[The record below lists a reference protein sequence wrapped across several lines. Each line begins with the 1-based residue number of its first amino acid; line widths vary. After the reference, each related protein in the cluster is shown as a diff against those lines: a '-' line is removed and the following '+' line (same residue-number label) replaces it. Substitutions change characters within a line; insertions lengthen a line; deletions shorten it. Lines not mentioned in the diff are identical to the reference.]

1 MATTRVQLPDGNI
14 GEFPAEMKP
23 EDIQAVL
30 AKQFPPPAPPETIS
44 HKALGMAKDFG
55 KGVLESVGG
64 TLDTIGSPAS
74 YVAHKMGFA
83 QETPEQEKQREDLFK
98 PVNATQAVGAGLGD
112 ALQAMIP
119 VEKAIPFVGAAGKA
133 IGKFAEPVLNKVSEF
148 NQAWNPLPLRSR
160 AVNAM
165 KLIENEAKDVPV
177 DMRNTEPAVSKYLQ
191 HVDTGGERGGP
202 VMNKLAQRMGD
213 FEQGPIL
220 YPEAR
225 QFYKNIGRESARPG
239 FLRRAME
246 PPGMADTRR
255 VVGGAGNA
263 LKTDIGNAAESIG
276 RGQDLA
282 NAMKEYADN
291 AKLRK
296 LGMIGVKAG
305 AGVAA
310 EEAARRSGLLGKV
323 TRGVIGQ

>member
-1 MATTRVQLPDGNI
+1 MATTRVQLPDGNV
-14 GEFPAEMKP
+14 GEFPATMKP
-23 EDIQAVL
+23 EEIEAVL
-30 AKQFPPPAPPETIS
+30 AKQYPPPAPPETMG
-44 HKALGMAKDFG
+44 HKAMGVAKDFG
-55 KGVLESVGG
+55 KGIAESVGG
-64 TLDTIGSPAS
+64 TLDTIGAPAGWA
-74 YVAHKMGFA
+74 AHKMGFA
-83 QETPEQEKQREDLFK
+83 QETPEQRQQQEQLFK
-98 PVNATQAVGAGLGD
+98 PANATQAVGAGLGD
-112 ALQAMIP
+112 AAQAMLP
-119 VEKAIPFVGAAGKA
+119 VEKALPIIGKAGEAAGE
-133 IGKFAEPVLNKVSEF
+133 FAKPVLNKISEL

-177 DMRNTEPAVSKYLQ
+177 HMQNTEPAVSQYLQ
-191 HVDTGGERGGP
+191 HVDTGGERSGP
-202 VMNKLAQRMGD
+202 VMGKLAERMGN

-225 QFYKNIGRESARPG
+225 QFYKNIGHEAAKPG

-246 PPGMADTRR
+246 PAGMADTRR

-263 LKTDIGNAAESIG
+263 LKTDIGNAAQTIG
-276 RGQDLA
+276 RGEDLA
-282 NAMKEYADN
+282 NAMKEYASN

-296 LGMIGVKAG
+296 LGLIGVKAG
-305 AGVAA
+305 AGVAT

>member
-1 MATTRVQLPDGNI
+1 MPTRVQLPDGTI
-14 GEFPAEMKP
+14 GEFPDGMSE
-23 EDIQAVL
+23 EQIQGVL
-30 AKQFPPPAPPETIS
+30 AKQFPPPAPPETMG
-44 HKALGMAKDFG
+44 HKALGVAKDFG
-55 KGVLESVGG
+55 TGAIKSVGG
-64 TLDTIGSPAS
+64 ALDTIGAPAGWA
-74 YVAHKMGFA
+74 AHAMGFA
-83 QETPEQEKQREDLFK
+83 KETPEQRQEQENLFK
-98 PVNATQAVGAGLGD
+98 PTNASQAVGAGLGD
-112 ALQAMIP
+112 ALQVMVP
-119 VEKAIPFVGAAGKA
+119 VERAIPLVGKAGKA
-133 IGKFAEPVLNKVSEF
+133 VSEFAEPLLNKVSEF

-177 DMRNTEPAVSKYLQ
+177 NMTNTEPKVSEYLQ

-213 FEQGPIL
+213 VGQGPIL

-225 QFYKNIGRESARPG
+225 QFYKNIGREAERPG

-246 PPGMADTRR
+246 PSGMADTRR

-263 LKTDIGNAAESIG
+263 LKTDIGNAASTIG
-276 RGQDLA
+276 RGEDLA
-282 NAMKEYADN
+282 NAMKEYASN
-291 AKLRK
+291 AKLRR
-296 LGMIGVKAG
+296 LGLIGLKAG